1 MDVDV
6 TRTLAFATPADFA
19 EWLNVHHARESEVWL
34 KLYKKSSGVPSLS
47 WAEAV
52 VEAIAWGWIDG
63 IKKSNDE
70 ISWFQRFT
78 PRKAKS
84 GWSKINRDHAE
95 RLIAEGRMREP
106 GLKTVI
112 AAKANG
118 RWDAAYAG
126 SAGMEFPEVFLT
138 AIAGNAMAKTTFDS
152 LKRAQLY
159 SMYHRLHT
167 AKKEE
172 TRRNLM
178 IKMIEML
185 SRGEVF
191 R

>member
-1 MDVDV
+1 MDIDV
-6 TRTLAFATPADFA
+6 TRTLSFATTADFA
-19 EWLNVHHARESEVWL
+19 EWLALHHARESEIWV
-34 KLYKKSSGVPSLS
+34 KLYKKSSGTPSVS
-47 WAEAV
+47 WSEAV
-52 VEAIAWGWIDG
+52 IEAIAWGWIDG

-70 ISWFQRFT
+70 TSWFQRFT
-78 PRKAKS
+78 PRRAKS

-95 RLIAEGRMREP
+95 RLVAEGRMREP
-106 GLKTVI
+106 GLKEVA
-112 AAKANG
+112 AAKADG

-126 SAGMEFPEVFLT
+126 SAAMEFPEIFLAALAANT
-138 AIAGNAMAKTTFDS
+138 AAKTTFDS
-152 LKRAQLY
+152 LKRSQLY

-178 IKMIEML
+178 AKMIEML